1 MCKYYDDTKSHQIQI
16 AHSHK
21 TTRSNYFEDIDFDI
35 DELRN
40 VSISVIR
47 FHDQALSR
55 DNLPASDTVTAPI
68 TDRLLTRV
76 SRMPY
81 RTPQKEDRAKVAR
94 SSIKRNR
101 SDIAKWDSKRF
112 DFDWKRTWRE
122 LDSVRLSTIFHRSVS
137 FSWNKIESVSVGENM
152 DGVVEILEFINRIF
166 VTNDIAFV
174 SSDICLMLGIEKRRN
189 ERIKRL
195 PEMRWKSSSK
205 TMEQKRML
213 NLLWNH
219 FEGRIIKH
227 VYRRILSIWK
237 ELYVLYITID
247 KRSFHSSSHLG
258 IILWPLLFLLAI
270 FPLERD
276 FVSFEN
282 WDFFFQHG
290 QGL

>member
-1 MCKYYDDTKSHQIQI
+1 
-16 AHSHK
+16 
-21 TTRSNYFEDIDFDI
+21 
-35 DELRN
+35 
-40 VSISVIR
+40 
-47 FHDQALSR
+47 
-55 DNLPASDTVTAPI
+55 
-68 TDRLLTRV
+68 
-76 SRMPY
+76 MPY

-122 LDSVRLSTIFHRSVS
+122 LDSVRLSTIFHRSVP

-237 ELYVLYITID
+237 ERAVHHD
-247 KRSFHSSSHLG
+247 
-258 IILWPLLFLLAI
+258 W
-270 FPLERD
+270 
-276 FVSFEN
+276 
-282 WDFFFQHG
+282 
-290 QGL
+290 

>member
-1 MCKYYDDTKSHQIQI
+1 MRFETFWFWLKANVTGIGLCPTFHYLSPI
-16 AHSHK
+16 
-21 TTRSNYFEDIDFDI
+21 RSFLVEQD
-35 DELRN
+35 RTG
-40 VSISVIR
+40 VR
-47 FHDQALSR
+47 GGKHGRCSR
-55 DNLPASDTVTAPI
+55 DI
-68 TDRLLTRV
+68 RIYQ
-76 SRMPY
+76 PY
-81 RTPQKEDRAKVAR
+81 LR
-94 SSIKRNR
+94 
-101 SDIAKWDSKRF
+101 
-112 DFDWKRTWRE
+112 
-122 LDSVRLSTIFHRSVS
+122 
-137 FSWNKIESVSVGENM
+137 
-152 DGVVEILEFINRIF
+152 
-166 VTNDIAFV
+166 NDIAFV
-174 SSDICLMLGIEKRRN
+174 SSDICLMFGIEKRRN

-195 PEMRWKSSSK
+195 PEIRWKSCSK

-258 IILWPLLFLLAI
+258 IILWPLPFLLAI

-282 WDFFFQHG
+282 WDFFFRHG

>member
-1 MCKYYDDTKSHQIQI
+1 
-16 AHSHK
+16 
-21 TTRSNYFEDIDFDI
+21 
-35 DELRN
+35 
-40 VSISVIR
+40 
-47 FHDQALSR
+47 
-55 DNLPASDTVTAPI
+55 
-68 TDRLLTRV
+68 
-76 SRMPY
+76 MPY

-122 LDSVRLSTIFHRSVS
+122 LDSVRLSTIFHRSVP
-137 FSWNKIESVSVGENM
+137 FSWNKIEPVSVGENM

-258 IILWPLLFLLAI
+258 IILWPLPFLLAI

-282 WDFFFQHG
+282 WDFFFRHG